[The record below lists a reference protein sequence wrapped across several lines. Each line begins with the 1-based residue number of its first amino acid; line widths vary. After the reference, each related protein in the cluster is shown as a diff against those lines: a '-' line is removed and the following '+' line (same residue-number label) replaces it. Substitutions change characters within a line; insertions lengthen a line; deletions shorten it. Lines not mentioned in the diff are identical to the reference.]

1 LPVLRVTER
10 QASGR
15 LVRPRLESRL
25 TIQARIE
32 VSDMSALGKIGKGAL
47 ILASGALAAPA
58 VAKVRDDRH
67 VDDIARQ
74 QEQIRLVVDTAQLD

>member
-1 LPVLRVTER
+1 
-10 QASGR
+10 
-15 LVRPRLESRL
+15 
-25 TIQARIE
+25 
-32 VSDMSALGKIGKGAL
+32 MSALGKIGKGAL